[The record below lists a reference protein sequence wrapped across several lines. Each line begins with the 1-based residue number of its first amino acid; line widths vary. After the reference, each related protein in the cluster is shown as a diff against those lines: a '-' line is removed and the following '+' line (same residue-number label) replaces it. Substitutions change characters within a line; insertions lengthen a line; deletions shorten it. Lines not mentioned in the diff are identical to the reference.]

1 LENHKNRK
9 AKEMIDFK
17 VAEDK
22 CIECGLCKEDCP
34 VGIIKLTPKASI
46 VSEKEKNCLKCQ
58 HCLAICPTAAISIL
72 GKNPEHSV
80 SCNAEVPSA
89 SAMSNHIK
97 IRRSVRKF
105 KWENVDQELIQ
116 KVMETASHAPT
127 GHNDNAVLFSLI
139 DNIEDMNAF
148 RDTIYAAIK
157 KAVTENRLP
166 RKYFSLAS
174 FQKVWEKSEVD
185 IIFRNAPHLL
195 IATAPSKDASP
206 KVDSLITLTYFE
218 FTANAN
224 GLGTLWN
231 GMITWVI
238 EEVDLSIRELIGIP
252 KDHSIGYTILF
263 GKPGIK
269 YARGIQSEGLHLNKI
284 SLKK

>member
-1 LENHKNRK
+1 
-9 AKEMIDFK
+9 MIDFK
-17 VAEDK
+17 VEEDK

-46 VSEKEKNCLKCQ
+46 ALEKEKNCLKCQ

-72 GKNPEHSV
+72 GKKPEDSI
-80 SCNAEVPSA
+80 SCKAEVPSA
-89 SAMSNHIK
+89 TAMSNHIK
-97 IRRSVRKF
+97 TRRSIRKF
-105 KWENVDQELIQ
+105 KAENIDPELIQ

-139 DNIEDMNAF
+139 DNMEDMNLF
-148 RDTIYAAIK
+148 RDAIYAAIK
-157 KAVTENRLP
+157 KAVEEKRLP

-174 FQKVWEKSEVD
+174 FQKVWEKTGMD
-185 IIFRNAPHLL
+185 IIFRNSPHLL
-195 IATAPSKDASP
+195 IATAPEKDASP
-206 KVDSLITLTYFE
+206 KVDSMITLTYFE
-218 FTANAN
+218 FAANAN

-231 GMITWVI
+231 GMVTWVI
-238 EEVDLSIRELIGIP
+238 EEIDPSVRDLIGIP
-252 KDHSIGYTILF
+252 KDHCIGYTLLF
-263 GKPGIK
+263 GKSAVK